1 MNELADKINADR
13 EFTMEAYNYIRSEL
27 DKETTKPLR
36 KRDFDRIEQ
45 LTAQLNELT
54 GDNSDSE
61 QPDTS
66 ELYKRIRN
74 YEKTS
79 KKPFSVMK
87 RFAPVLCC
95 MVLVLAANCITV
107 LAYDMNI
114 ISAVIKFTQGGFSVD
129 FGNQPEKIVLP
140 TSEDDPYGLIAK
152 LAEYDIEFETPHYIP
167 EGFVLTEVDTN
178 VNENFSNSVS
188 FHYEN
193 GKQKFILSYDKYLK
207 EVPDIVIPSD
217 EYNLSETEVNGSTAI
232 ISKEDNQYTIT
243 YQNGKTNFVMFA
255 VDVPYDECDKM
266 VASIK

>member
-1 MNELADKINADR
+1 MKDLAEKINADR

-27 DKETTKPLR
+27 DKETAKPLR
-36 KRDFDRIEQ
+36 KRDFDRIGQ

-66 ELYKRIRN
+66 ELYQRIRN
-74 YEKTS
+74 YEKAS
-79 KKPFSVMK
+79 KKPFSIIK

-114 ISAVIKFTQGGFSVD
+114 VSAVIKFTQGGFSVD

-167 EGFVLTEVDTN
+167 DGFTLGHIGN
-178 VNENFSNSVS
+178 NENSSATSVT
-188 FHYEN
+188 FDFYN
-193 GKQKFILSYDKYLK
+193 GEQSINISYDKFHN
-207 EVPDIVIPSD
+207 EVGQIGIPSD
-217 EYNLSETEVNGSTAI
+217 HYNISETEVNGSLAI
-232 ISKEDNQYTIT
+232 VSKEDNQYTIT
-243 YQNGKTNFVMFA
+243 FEKDKTVFFMFTQ
-255 VDVPYDECDKM
+255 DVPYDECEKI
-266 VASIK
+266 VESIK

>member
-1 MNELADKINADR
+1 MKDLAEKINADR

-27 DKETTKPLR
+27 DKETAKPLR

-45 LTAQLNELT
+45 LTDQLNELT

-167 EGFVLTEVDTN
+167 EGFTLSRIGN
-178 VNENFSNSVS
+178 NENSSATSVT
-188 FHYEN
+188 FDFYN
-193 GKQKFILSYDKYLK
+193 GEQSINISYDKFHN
-207 EVPDIVIPSD
+207 EVGQIGIPSD
-217 EYNLSETEVNGSTAI
+217 HYNISETEVNGSPAI
-232 ISKEDNQYTIT
+232 VSKEDNQYTIT
-243 YQNGKTNFVMFA
+243 FQKDKTVFFMFTQ
-255 VDVPYDECDKM
+255 DVPYDECEKI
-266 VASIK
+266 VESIK

>member
-1 MNELADKINADR
+1 MKELADKINADK
-13 EFTMEAYNYIRSEL
+13 EFTMEAYRYIKSEL
-27 DKETTKPLR
+27 DKETAKPLH

-79 KKPFSVMK
+79 KKPFSVVK

-114 ISAVIKFTQGGFSVD
+114 IGC
-129 FGNQPEKIVLP
+129 
-140 TSEDDPYGLIAK
+140 
-152 LAEYDIEFETPHYIP
+152 
-167 EGFVLTEVDTN
+167 
-178 VNENFSNSVS
+178 
-188 FHYEN
+188 
-193 GKQKFILSYDKYLK
+193 
-207 EVPDIVIPSD
+207 
-217 EYNLSETEVNGSTAI
+217 
-232 ISKEDNQYTIT
+232 
-243 YQNGKTNFVMFA
+243 YQVHTGRIFR
-255 VDVPYDECDKM
+255 
-266 VASIK
+266 

>member
-1 MNELADKINADR
+1 MKDLAEKINADR

-167 EGFVLTEVDTN
+167 EGFTLSRIGN
-178 VNENFSNSVS
+178 NENSSATSVT
-188 FHYEN
+188 FDFYN
-193 GKQKFILSYDKYLK
+193 GEQSINISYDKFHN
-207 EVPDIVIPSD
+207 EVGQIGIPSD
-217 EYNLSETEVNGSTAI
+217 HYNISETEVNGSPAI
-232 ISKEDNQYTIT
+232 VSKEDNQYTIT
-243 YQNGKTNFVMFA
+243 YQKDKTVFFMFTQN
-255 VDVPYDECDKM
+255 VPYDECEKI
-266 VASIK
+266 VESIK

>member
-1 MNELADKINADR
+1 MKNLAEKINADK

-27 DKETTKPLR
+27 DKETAKPLR

-167 EGFVLTEVDTN
+167 EGFTLSRIGN
-178 VNENFSNSVS
+178 NENSSATSVT
-188 FHYEN
+188 FDFYN
-193 GKQKFILSYDKYLK
+193 GEQSINISYDKFHN
-207 EVPDIVIPSD
+207 EVGQIGIPSD
-217 EYNLSETEVNGSTAI
+217 HYNISETEVNGSPAI
-232 ISKEDNQYTIT
+232 VSKEDNQYTIT
-243 YQNGKTNFVMFA
+243 FQKDKTVFFMFTQ
-255 VDVPYDECDKM
+255 DVPYDECEKI
-266 VASIK
+266 VESIK